1 MADGQDFEGSGLD
14 IYESEGGMMVE
25 GEEGLMQ
32 RLLDVLTEERSWQ
45 ETVRLA
51 TTLASLVFLILS
63 LILNLYIIVN
73 ICCKKRIQVCYFSVF
88 LVGCL
93 LHLAYFASTSL
104 ALLWATSS
112 PFVSLLP
119 PLPKALLVAL
129 PPASRAAVGAIFLTV
144 AALTVERFLSSTVR
158 VTCVRATFSLL
169 ALLGA
174 IAGPALLLA
183 FQILASEQEDAS
195 LTTELW
201 FGVEVAVYIIC
212 PLLVLTVF
220 GTVNYCKVSLTS
232 RLLPS
237 HQVQAVKLNIGVT
250 VTANLAIFLF
260 LVQECLALWLSQLE
274 ARPDPDSVAEV
285 RSLVDAAHSLAQ
297 TGVGAALSLLPLLY
311 LCLTATCCRP
321 CCCPAINQLEEGEVS
336 YTMVATEERR

>member
-1 MADGQDFEGSGLD
+1 MG
-14 IYESEGGMMVE
+14 
-25 GEEGLMQ
+25 
-32 RLLDVLTEERSWQ
+32 
-45 ETVRLA
+45 
-51 TTLASLVFLILS
+51 
-63 LILNLYIIVN
+63 
-73 ICCKKRIQVCYFSVF
+73 
-88 LVGCL
+88 
-93 LHLAYFASTSL
+93 
-104 ALLWATSS
+104 S

-119 PLPKALLVAL
+119 PLPKELLVAL

-158 VTCVRATFSLL
+158 VTCVRATLSLL
-169 ALLGA
+169 VA

-260 LVQECLALWLSQLE
+260 LVQECLGLWLSQLE

-285 RSLVDAAHSLAQ
+285 RSLVEAAHSLAQ
-297 TGVGAALSLLPLLY
+297 TGVGATLTLLPLLY
-311 LCLTATCCRP
+311 L
-321 CCCPAINQLEEGEVS
+321 
-336 YTMVATEERR
+336 

>member
-1 MADGQDFEGSGLD
+1 MASDQDLD
-14 IYESEGGMMVE
+14 LSIHESDMM
-25 GEEGLMQ
+25 EEEVDGLMQ
-32 RLLDVLTEERSWQ
+32 RLLDVVAEEKTWQ

-51 TTLASLVFLILS
+51 TTIAFVVFLVLS
-63 LILNLYIIVN
+63 LILNLYIIIN

-119 PLPKALLVAL
+119 ALPKAVLVSL
-129 PPASRAAVGAIFLTV
+129 PATSRATVGAIFLTV

-158 VTCVRATFSLL
+158 LTCVRATLSFL
-169 ALLGA
+169 ALLVA

-183 FQILASEQEDAS
+183 FQILAAEQEDAS

-260 LVQECLALWLSQLE
+260 LVQECLGLWLSQLE
-274 ARPDPDSVAEV
+274 ARSDPESVAEV
-285 RSLVDAAHSLAQ
+285 RSLVEVAHNLAQ
-297 TGVGAALSLLPLLY
+297 AGVGAALSLLPLLY
-311 LCLTATCCRP
+311 LCLTANCCRP

>member
-1 MADGQDFEGSGLD
+1 MTSDQDLD
-14 IYESEGGMMVE
+14 LSIHESDMM
-25 GEEGLMQ
+25 EEEVDGLMQ
-32 RLLDVLTEERSWQ
+32 RLLDVVAEERTWQ

-51 TTLASLVFLILS
+51 TTIAFVVFLVFS
-63 LILNLYIIVN
+63 LILNLYIIIN

-119 PLPKALLVAL
+119 GLPKAVLVSL
-129 PPASRAAVGAIFLTV
+129 PATSRATVGAIFLTV

-158 VTCVRATFSLL
+158 LTCVRATLSFL
-169 ALLGA
+169 ALLVA

-183 FQILASEQEDAS
+183 FQILAAEQEDAS

-260 LVQECLALWLSQLE
+260 LVQECLGLWLSQLE
-274 ARPDPDSVAEV
+274 ARSDPESVAEV
-285 RSLVDAAHSLAQ
+285 RSLVEVAHNLAQ
-297 TGVGAALSLLPLLY
+297 AGVGAALSLLPLLY
-311 LCLTATCCRP
+311 LCLTANCCRP

>member
-1 MADGQDFEGSGLD
+1 MGGGGGGGRVDAAAAGRADRGEKLAGDGQACHHPRLPCLPHPLPHPQPLHYCQHLLQKENTGL
-14 IYESEGGMMVE
+14 
-25 GEEGLMQ
+25 LLL
-32 RLLDVLTEERSWQ
+32 RLLGGQPAPPGLLR
-45 ETVRLA
+45 
-51 TTLASLVFLILS
+51 
-63 LILNLYIIVN
+63 
-73 ICCKKRIQVCYFSVF
+73 
-88 LVGCL
+88 
-93 LHLAYFASTSL
+93 LHLPLPPLGSK
-104 ALLWATSS
+104 S

-119 PLPKALLVAL
+119 LLPREVLTAL
-129 PPASRAAVGAIFLTV
+129 PPASRAAVGSIFLTV

-158 VTCVRATFSLL
+158 LTCVRATFSLL
-169 ALLGA
+169 ALLVA

-183 FQILASEQEDAS
+183 FQILTSEQEDAS

-285 RSLVDAAHSLAQ
+285 LSLVDAAHNLAQ
-297 TGVGAALSLLPLLY
+297 AGVGAALSLLPLLY
-311 LCLTATCCRP
+311 LCLTASCCRP

-336 YTMVATEERR
+336 YTMVATDERHVDRM